1 VCAVLLVNDHDRTI
15 PAKLPMSNMSVRRRL
30 PAGERRALILEAAGR
45 LFGEHGYDA
54 ARLDDIAAAA
64 GVTKP
69 ILYRHFADKEAL
81 YLALLARHRDDL
93 PTFTAAMPAE
103 GTLEQRMRAVL
114 DGWVA
119 YVETHTYAWQMLF
132 RDTGGGPDVQAFR
145 AEVQREARAVLAQA
159 IGALSPRPVPE
170 CELEPLA
177 ELMRGGMAATALWWI
192 DRPDVPREAVVDAI
206 TQVWNRLLGP
216 G

>member
-1 VCAVLLVNDHDRTI
+1 
-15 PAKLPMSNMSVRRRL
+15 MSVRRRL

-45 LFGEHGYDA
+45 LFGEQGYDA

-103 GTLEQRMRAVL
+103 GTAEERLRAVL
-114 DGWVA
+114 DGWVG
-119 YVETHTYAWQMLF
+119 YVEAHAYAWRMLF
-132 RDTGGGPDVQAFR
+132 VDAGGGPEVQAFR
-145 AEVQREARAVLAQA
+145 HEVRNRARAVLAQA
-159 IGALSPRPVPE
+159 IVGLSARPVPE
-170 CELEPLA
+170 HELEPLA
-177 ELMRGGMAATALWWI
+177 ELMRGGMASTVLWWI

-206 TQVWNRLLGP
+206 TRVWTRLLSP
-216 G
+216 